1 MRESKDCGLF
11 HNFPLTV
18 GEFGVARRLSSLIET
33 GGLQAVLLGPSWAC
47 ELLLREG
54 YDTFLSFSHL
64 MSREAHH
71 KQMIIFIP
79 FQSAESLMYESAG
92 LGLGLGLFVFAAAA
106 QL

>member
-1 MRESKDCGLF
+1 MF
-11 HNFPLTV
+11 HNLRLS

-79 FQSAESLMYESAG
+79 FQSAESLMYESAKVRACSCLLLQ
-92 LGLGLGLFVFAAAA
+92 LGYDTFLIAFL
-106 QL
+106 

>member
-1 MRESKDCGLF
+1 MF
-11 HNFPLTV
+11 HNFPLN
-18 GEFGVARRLSSLIET
+18 GEFGVARRLSSPIET
-33 GGLQAVLLGPSWAC
+33 GGLQAVVLGPSWAC
-47 ELLLREG
+47 ELLLRGG

-79 FQSAESLMYESAG
+79 FQSAESLMYESAKAG
-92 LGLGLGLFVFAAAA
+92 PMGLFVFAAAA